1 MSQEILLDNIL
12 KNDRRMYIMETRY
25 THSPMDIRHYSTDQL
40 RQEFLVERNFAPGE
54 VILTYTH
61 NDRMIFG
68 GVTPTEKP
76 LSIELSTEL
85 GVSYFLERREL
96 GVINIGGPGSIII
109 DGTEESMKKQDGY
122 YIGKETREVV
132 FKSDDQSNP
141 AKFYCVSVPA
151 HQKYRNVR
159 ISIDEIKPMETGDSA
174 TLNKRKIYQ
183 YIHPNVCES
192 CQLQMGYT
200 ILEPGSSWNTMPCHT
215 HERRMETYLYFDMK
229 PDTRVFHFMG
239 KPDETK
245 HLVMKNEQATISP
258 SWSIHSG
265 VGTSD
270 YTFIWAMCG
279 ENITYSDMD
288 MVEMDQLK

>member
-1 MSQEILLDNIL
+1 
-12 KNDRRMYIMETRY
+12 METRY

-109 DGTEESMKKQDGY
+109 DGIEESMKKQDGY
-122 YIGKETREVV
+122 YIGKETKEVV
-132 FKSDDQSNP
+132 FKSEDPSNP

-151 HQKYRNVR
+151 HHKYRNVR
-159 ISIDEIKPMETGDSA
+159 ISIDEINPMETGDSA

>member
-1 MSQEILLDNIL
+1 
-12 KNDRRMYIMETRY
+12 METRY

-68 GVTPTEKP
+68 GVTPTEQP

-109 DGTEESMKKQDGY
+109 DGKEESMKKQDGY

-151 HQKYRNVR
+151 HHKYRNVR

>member
-1 MSQEILLDNIL
+1 
-12 KNDRRMYIMETRY
+12 MYIMETRY

-109 DGTEESMKKQDGY
+109 DGIEESMKKQDGY
-122 YIGKETREVV
+122 YIGKETKEVV
-132 FKSDDQSNP
+132 FKSEDPSNP

-151 HQKYRNVR
+151 HHKYRNVR
-159 ISIDEIKPMETGDSA
+159 ISIDEINPMETGDSA